1 MLVEQKS
8 KETVD
13 AFGVSWGHYV
23 ENQMP
28 VTVSLGTDSLGS
40 CFAFIRIDKNA
51 ETVIFA
57 HVSSDGE
64 TGTLRGR
71 DFPVS
76 GLLTPANKEIQYLYV
91 KGTDPNA
98 NTERRVKSLKDKYGG
113 GIYQKAGYAGVAL
126 SPFKKADGKIV
137 ITHCK
142 TITASNNATYV
153 ANTETAKIWAGTHKL
168 VQM

>member
-1 MLVEQKS
+1 MVVEQKS
-8 KETVD
+8 ENSVN
-13 AFGVSWGHYV
+13 AFGVSWGHYS

-40 CFAFIRIDKNA
+40 CFAFIRVDKDA
-51 ETVIFA
+51 ESVIFA

-64 TGTLRGR
+64 TDTLLNRN
-71 DFPVS
+71 FAVS

-91 KGTDPNA
+91 KGKEPND
-98 NTERRVKSLKDKYGG
+98 NTERRIKSLKDKYGG
-113 GIYQKAGYAGVAL
+113 AVYQKADYAGVAL

-142 TITASNNATYV
+142 SITASNNNTYV
-153 ANTETAKIWAGTHKL
+153 TNTETAKLWAGTHGL
-168 VQM
+168 ESM